1 MDHFLPFGS
10 REYFVLLTILLFSRG
25 MDVLSTWIA
34 TPNLLL
40 EGNPVTRKLG
50 WRLGIAVN
58 LAFSIGIAVWPLPC
72 IILTT
77 VGLLV
82 AARNFQSAWLM
93 RSMGEVNYLTWVRAR
108 VASSPRLY
116 MFCVFGQSILTAMV
130 GVPLMIFSPVESIVF
145 AIGAGIC
152 GFALANV
159 VYSLLSM
166 WRIRRA

>member
-1 MDHFLPFGS
+1 MNHFLPFGS
-10 REYFVLLTILLFSRG
+10 SEYFVLLTILLFSRG

-34 TPNLLL
+34 TPTLLL
-40 EGNPVTRKLG
+40 EGNPVMRKLG
-50 WRLGIAVN
+50 WRLGMAVN
-58 LAFSIGIAVWPLPC
+58 VLFSVAVAMWPLPC

-93 RSMGEVNYLTWVRAR
+93 RSMGEVDYLTFVSGR
-108 VASSPRLY
+108 VASSPRVFA
-116 MFCVFGQSILTAMV
+116 FCVIAQSALTAIV
-130 GVPLMIFSPVESIVF
+130 GAPLMMFSPVESIVF

-159 VYSLLSM
+159 FYSLLSM

>member
-1 MDHFLPFGS
+1 MEHFLPFGS

-34 TPNLLL
+34 TPSLLL
-40 EGNPVTRKLG
+40 EGNPVMRKLG
-50 WRLGIAVN
+50 WRTGIAVN
-58 LAFSIGIAVWPLPC
+58 LAFSVAVAMWPLPC

-93 RSMGEVNYLTWVRAR
+93 RSMGEVNYLTWIRAR
-108 VASSPRLY
+108 VSAAPRVY
-116 MFCVFGQSILTAMV
+116 TFCIFGQSILTAMV
-130 GVPLMIFSPVESIVF
+130 GSALMIFSPVTSIAF